1 MAISNTK
8 LRADLADAEG
18 RRLSGGID
26 CGIEILADCTS
37 AELAKGGDALS
48 SGNAPGLLPLL
59 NLGSPHAR
67 RSGRKSS
74 IAEKGA

>member
-37 AELAKGGDALS
+37 AELAKAFKASFDYA
-48 SGNAPGLLPLL
+48 AGL
-59 NLGSPHAR
+59 GKEA
-67 RSGRKSS
+67 
-74 IAEKGA
+74 A